1 MDLRQLRYVF
11 SVYRHRMAARAAA
24 EFGVAQSTTTMSLRR
39 LEDEIGAPLFE
50 RKVGGVH
57 PNETLRRLR
66 RLCEPLIHDLES
78 ACHYVSSKSKARP
91 SRIVFVSVDHPAG
104 SRFDDAIG
112 ATLAQWRGKHPDIF
126 LRYLNLPA
134 DATDYTKSPRVEL
147 FWSASAKSGADL
159 LWTVEWSII
168 ACGAARRL
176 GSKVQL
182 RQLQNLPLAIAGG
195 LDELGESAKRALKKA
210 GVFVESEL
218 NPDAADAED
227 LDRSGINLLV
237 PSILIHPGLARHPC
251 QVARVEMP
259 DAPGSLR
266 AKISAPGRE
275 RDTAREIVD
284 LLRKHLKSAG
294 GAKAS
299 PRRPITSDIDLRQF
313 LYFTY
318 LYEEQSVVRAAE
330 RAHIVQPA
338 LSMQLRKLE
347 TSLGVKLFQRSPRG
361 LKPLAAADHL
371 YALCHSATIALDM
384 VPRQLKAQ
392 TSPDNTELR
401 VGLLPALDEGSLL
414 AKAVGA
420 TIEAWQENFPK
431 HHIRVSE
438 AYSEVLR
445 RWTQEKTLDLA
456 IVLGSHP
463 SERHLAFEQL
473 ASDPLAIITN
483 RDSDL
488 LPEGPIDLREIAKLP
503 LVLPS
508 SHHGIRLLIE
518 ERFKSE
524 GIAIT
529 PKLEFDSMAVAI
541 SLVRSGKW
549 ATILPASA
557 VLHGISS
564 GFLAAHP
571 ISDTPPLM
579 RELWAVHHTSTKMT
593 EPTRGFITLFKSNF
607 NRMLS
612 MQLEREPAL
621 QAAAQR

>member
-57 PNETLRRLR
+57 PNETLRKLR

-78 ACHYVSSKSKARP
+78 ARDYVSSKCKTPP
-91 SRIVFVSVDHPAG
+91 SWIVFVSIDHPPG
-104 SRFDDAIG
+104 SRFDEAISG
-112 ATLAQWRGKHPDIF
+112 MLAKWREKHPDIF

-134 DATDYTKSPRVEL
+134 DATDFTKSPRVEL
-147 FWSASAKSGADL
+147 LWSASAKSGTDL
-159 LWTVEWSII
+159 IWNAEWSII
-168 ACGAARRL
+168 TCGAARRL
-176 GSKVQL
+176 GSRIQL

-195 LDELGESAKRALKKA
+195 LDALGESAKRALGKA
-210 GVFVESEL
+210 GIFVESEL
-218 NPDAADAED
+218 DPDTVDAED
-227 LDRSGINLLV
+227 LDRSGINLLI
-237 PSILIHPGLARHPC
+237 PSILIHPGLSRHPC
-251 QVARVEMP
+251 QVARLEMP
-259 DAPGSLR
+259 DATGSLR
-266 AKISAPGRE
+266 VKISTHGRE
-275 RDTAREIVD
+275 RETTKEIVE
-284 LLRKHLKSAG
+284 LLRKGMKNPG
-294 GAKAS
+294 GKKALS
-299 PRRPITSDIDLRQF
+299 KRTITSDLDLRQF
-313 LYFTY
+313 LYFAY

-347 TSLGVKLFQRSPRG
+347 TALGVKLFQRSPRG
-361 LKPLAAADHL
+361 LKPLPAADHL
-371 YALCHSATIALDM
+371 YALCHSATIALEM
-384 VPRQLKAQ
+384 VPRQLRAQ

-420 TIEAWQENFPK
+420 TIEAWQEHFPK
-431 HHIRVSE
+431 HQIRVSE

-445 RWTQEKTLDLA
+445 RWTQEKALDLA
-456 IVLGSHP
+456 IVLGSQP
-463 SERHLAFEQL
+463 SERHLEFEQL
-473 ASDPLAIITN
+473 ARDPLAIITN
-483 RDSDL
+483 RDSAL
-488 LPEGPIDLREIAKLP
+488 LPDGPIDLREIAKLP

-508 SHHGIRLLIE
+508 SHHGIRRLIE

-557 VLHGISS
+557 VLHGITS
-564 GFLAAHP
+564 GFLTAHP

-612 MQLEREPAL
+612 AQIELQPAL
-621 QAAAQR
+621 QASAQR